1 MYTLSEYG
9 SMIADAV
16 RFPAYARAIEQ
27 AVRPGD
33 VVADIGS
40 GTGIL
45 AFLACKAGA
54 RRVYAIEPAD
64 AISLARTLAAAN
76 GFAEHI
82 VFLQADSRGVQLP
95 EHANVVVSDVRG
107 SLPLFRRSVAIV
119 NDARERFLA
128 SGGRMIPQRDTIFA
142 AAVES
147 EPAFERV
154 AGPWRKSDG
163 LDLSS
168 AQPLV
173 LNNLYVER
181 FESGQLLSE
190 PHAWCCLDYCGGASP
205 RVSAAFSL
213 KAKRP
218 GTVHGLA
225 LWFDSQLY
233 EDTGFSGAPG
243 MPHTIY
249 SHVFLPWLEPLAVQ
263 AGEALDI
270 KLSADP
276 AGDTYIWRWETARHA
291 SAGRP
296 DARFVQSNFFGA
308 EFMPGALRKHAAE
321 FVPQLSKAGAAQ
333 RALLERMDG
342 RKSLEEISRDAAQQ
356 FPELFSSWED
366 AFRQAVAAA
375 VKFAR

>member
-64 AISLARTLAAAN
+64 AISFARMLAAAN
-76 GFAEHI
+76 GFAERI
-82 VFLQADSRGVQLP
+82 VFLQADSREVQLP
-95 EHANVVVSDVRG
+95 ERANVLVSDVRG

-128 SGGRMIPQRDTIFA
+128 PGGRMIPQRDTMFA

-147 EPAFERV
+147 EAAFERI

-181 FESGQLLSE
+181 FESGQLVSE
-190 PHAWCCLDYCGGASP
+190 PDAWCCLDYCCGASP
-205 RVSAAFSL
+205 RASATFSL
-213 KAKRP
+213 KAKRA

-233 EDTGFSGAPG
+233 GDTGFSGAPG

-249 SHVFLPWLEPLAVQ
+249 GHVFLPWLEPLAVQ
-263 AGEALDI
+263 AG
-270 KLSADP
+270 
-276 AGDTYIWRWETARHA
+276 DTYIWRWETTRHA
-291 SAGRP
+291 SAGGP
-296 DARFVQSNFFGA
+296 EVHFVQSNFFGA

-321 FVPQLSKAGAAQ
+321 FVPQLSQAGASQ
-333 RALLERMDG
+333 RVLLDRMDG
-342 RKSLEEISRDAAQQ
+342 RTSLEEISRDAARQ
-356 FPELFSSWED
+356 FPELFSGWED